1 MSFKTSPSNDILI
14 RAVSLNHVPSA
25 PAVSWNDS
33 ATMQIY
39 ANNADI
45 VQSKYR
51 YSPSALS
58 TFGTSHHAEATE
70 AVGKV
75 IRIAPRCLRDQ
86 WERFCNNANAD
97 STVQIPIQIQSI
109 SISVAAGGGWKLKPN
124 LAITLSIS

>member
-58 TFGTSHHAEATE
+58 TFRTSHHAEAMGGSGTI
-70 AVGKV
+70 GKV
-75 IRIAPRCLRDQ
+75 KRIRRAVFAI
-86 WERFCNNANAD
+86 NGND
-97 STVQIPIQIQSI
+97 SAIMQMQIVRSKYRYRYSPSA
-109 SISVAAGGGWKLKPN
+109 SASSTFGTSH
-124 LAITLSIS
+124 ITQKR